1 MRRGCFGVGSLRE
14 LTGEQT
20 MNSQLKHLKTY
31 NSQLQR
37 IRSAPVEYAAEYFTK
52 GVLHAI
58 CGDLHMVLVFTEGI
72 VTYWLRDVNEVL
84 SSKFKV

>member
-1 MRRGCFGVGSLRE
+1 
-14 LTGEQT
+14 
-20 MNSQLKHLKTY
+20 MNSQLKHSNTQTPTTEK
-31 NSQLQR
+31 R

>member
-1 MRRGCFGVGSLRE
+1 MFQSWLAARAHWGTDNEFA
-14 LTGEQT
+14 
-20 MNSQLKHLKTY
+20 SQKLKY
-31 NSQLQR
+31 LQPTTEKR
-37 IRSAPVEYAAEYFTK
+37 TRSAPVEYAAEYFTK

-72 VTYWLRDVNEVL
+72 VTYWLRDVNEVV